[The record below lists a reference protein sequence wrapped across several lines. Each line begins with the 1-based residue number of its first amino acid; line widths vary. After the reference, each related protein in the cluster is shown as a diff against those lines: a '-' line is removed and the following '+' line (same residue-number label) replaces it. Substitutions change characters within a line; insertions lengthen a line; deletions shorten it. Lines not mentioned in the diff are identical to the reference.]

1 MLSCKVYCKGHAP
14 LVMLYLITNWPKRRR
29 VDLFSVVTDLRAALG
44 GGIMQGDILHSNHAA
59 LLDCETRSDGSILI
73 RQRAE
78 LPQWPRC
85 MTERFMHWAK
95 VDPDRLWMAER
106 DAQGEWVRVSYG
118 AGAKAIRAIGT
129 YLVQHGLSVDRPLL
143 ILSGN
148 SLSHALM
155 ALGAQHVGI
164 PSAALSPAYALS
176 GEDRG
181 KLSQVAA
188 QLTPGMVFADHATKY
203 LPAIDAVLPPDVALV
218 SLTGSSAQRLSL
230 SYHDL
235 LQTAPSPEM
244 EAAHAAVGPD
254 TVAKF
259 LFTSGTTGSPK
270 AVIQTQRM
278 LCANQAMVA
287 EAYDFLRDEPP
298 VLVDWA
304 PWNHTASGNKVFNM
318 AIYNGGT
325 YYIDDGRPTPDAIG
339 RTIRTLR
346 EVAPTWYFNV
356 PVGYQ
361 FLLDAM
367 ETDAELVKTFFSR
380 LKMMMYAGAGMS
392 QPVWDRLSVV
402 AERQVKGGVPI
413 VSGLGAT
420 ETGPFA
426 LYYAD
431 KKDRPG
437 NIGVPAIGVT
447 LKLVP
452 QDDKL
457 EARVKSPSITPGYWR
472 NPELTAAAFDEEGF
486 YKLGDALRYAVAGD
500 PSAGFLFDGRL
511 AENFKLA
518 TGTWVAVGALRA
530 ALVDAF
536 AGLISDA
543 VIAGE
548 NKDDLR
554 ALLVPNRGALQELAG
569 ATQDGVFDHP
579 AVQAALNARLT
590 AHARAATGSAARVV
604 AALVLDAPLSFEK
617 GEVTDKGSVNQRA
630 VLRERSDLVDALWSG
645 GPGIIMAD
653 WKGRT

>member
-1 MLSCKVYCKGHAP
+1 
-14 LVMLYLITNWPKRRR
+14 
-29 VDLFSVVTDLRAALG
+29 
-44 GGIMQGDILHSNHAA
+44 MQGDILQSAGGS
-59 LLDCETRSDGSILI
+59 LEGLECETRPDGSVLI

-78 LPQWPRC
+78 LPPWPRC
-85 MTERFMHWAK
+85 MTERFMHWAA
-95 VDPDRLWMAER
+95 VDPDRVWMAER
-106 DAQGEWVRVSYG
+106 GANGDWVRVTYG
-118 AGAKAIRAIGT
+118 QGAKAIRAIGAA
-129 YLVQHGLSVDRPLL
+129 LLGQGLSVERPLL

-148 SLSHALM
+148 SLAHALM

-176 GEDRG
+176 GEDRS
-181 KLSQVAA
+181 KLSQVVA
-188 QLTPGMVFADHATKY
+188 QLTPGMVFADHAAKY
-203 LPAIDAVLPPDVALV
+203 LPAIEAVLDPDVVLV
-218 SLTGSSAQRLSL
+218 SLTGTSAHRLSL
-230 SYHDL
+230 AYDDL
-235 LQTAPSPEM
+235 LQAVPTAQA
-244 EAAHAAVGPD
+244 EAANAAVGPD

-270 AVIQTQRM
+270 AVIQTQKM
-278 LCANQAMVA
+278 LCSNQAMVA
-287 EAYDFLRDEPP
+287 AAYDFLATEPP

-325 YYIDDGRPTPDAIG
+325 YYIDDGRPTPDAIV

-361 FLLDAM
+361 FLLNAM
-367 ETDAELVKTFFSR
+367 ETDETLVNTFFSR
-380 LKMMMYAGAGMS
+380 LRMLMYAGAGMS
-392 QPVWDRLSVV
+392 QPVWDRLAAV
-402 AERQVKGGVPI
+402 AARKVAGGVPI

-426 LYYAD
+426 LYYSE

-437 NIGVPAIGVT
+437 NIGVPALGVT

-452 QDDKL
+452 QEGKL

-472 NPELTAAAFDEEGF
+472 NPALTVEAFDDEGF
-486 YKLGDALRYAVAGD
+486 YKLGDALRFDVPGD
-500 PSAGFLFDGRL
+500 ATAGFLFDGRL

-530 ALVDAF
+530 ALVDAM

-554 ALLVPNRGALQELAG
+554 ALLVPNRAALTEISGGA
-569 ATQDGVFDHP
+569 QDGLFDLP
-579 AVQAALNARLT
+579 AVRAALTERLT
-590 AHARAATGSAARVV
+590 AHARAATGSAGRVV
-604 AALVLDAPLSFEK
+604 AALVLETPLSFDA

-630 VLRERSDLVDALWSG
+630 VLRERADLVASLWSG
-645 GPGIIMAD
+645 GPKVILAD
-653 WKGRT
+653 WKGKA

>member
-1 MLSCKVYCKGHAP
+1 MQADT
-14 LVMLYLITNWPKRRR
+14 LY
-29 VDLFSVVTDLRAALG
+29 AG
-44 GGIMQGDILHSNHAA
+44 GTADF
-59 LLDCETRSDGSILI
+59 LDCETRPDGSVLI

-78 LPQWPRC
+78 LPEWPRC
-85 MTERFMHWAK
+85 MTARFMHWAA
-95 VDPDRLWMAER
+95 VDPDRIWMAER
-106 DAQGEWVRVSYG
+106 DAMGDWMRVSYG
-118 AGAKAIRAIGT
+118 QGARAIRAIGSA
-129 YLVQHGLSVDRPLL
+129 LLAQGLTVDRPLL

-148 SLSHALM
+148 SVAHALM

-181 KLSQVAA
+181 KLSQVVA

-203 LPAIDAVLPPDVALV
+203 LPAIDAILSSDTPLV
-218 SLTGSSAQRLSL
+218 SLTGQSGHRVSL
-230 SYHDL
+230 SYGDL
-235 LQTAPSPEM
+235 LQTPHSPQM
-244 EAAHAAVGPD
+244 QAAHDAVGPD
-254 TVAKF
+254 TIAKF

-278 LCANQAMVA
+278 LCANQSMVA
-287 EAYDFLRDEPP
+287 QAYDFLADEPP

-318 AIYNGGT
+318 AIYHGGT

-367 ETDAELVKTFFSR
+367 ETDQTLASTFFSR

-392 QPVWDRLSVV
+392 QPVWDRLTAA
-402 AERQVKGGVPI
+402 AERQVAGGVPI

-426 LYYAD
+426 LYYSD

-437 NIGVPAIGVT
+437 NIGVPALGVT

-472 NPELTAAAFDEEGF
+472 NPDLTAAAFDEEGF

-500 PSAGFLFDGRL
+500 ATAGFIFDGRL

-530 ALVDAF
+530 ALVDAM

-548 NKDDLR
+548 NRDDLR
-554 ALLVPNRGALQELAG
+554 ALLVPNRAALAEIAGGTTGAL
-569 ATQDGVFDHP
+569 DHP
-579 AVQAALNARLT
+579 AVLAALQERLNT
-590 AHARAATGSAARVV
+590 HARHATGSAARVV
-604 AALVLDAPLSFEK
+604 AALLLQEPLNFDT

-630 VLRERSDLVDALWSG
+630 VLRERADLVDMLWSG
-645 GPGIIMAD
+645 GPQVILAD
-653 WKGRT
+653 WRGKK

>member
-1 MLSCKVYCKGHAP
+1 
-14 LVMLYLITNWPKRRR
+14 
-29 VDLFSVVTDLRAALG
+29 
-44 GGIMQGDILHSNHAA
+44 MQGLTVQYVGAGTVP
-59 LLDCETRSDGSILI
+59 LLSETRPDGTVLI
-73 RQRAE
+73 RQAAQ
-78 LPQWPRC
+78 LGDWPRC
-85 MTERFMHWAK
+85 ITERFMHWAK

-106 DAQGEWVRVSYG
+106 GEDGAWVRMTYG
-118 AGAKAIRAIGT
+118 QGAQAIRAIGSA
-129 YLVQHGLSVDRPLL
+129 LLQSGLSVERPLL

-181 KLSQVAA
+181 KLAQVVA
-188 QLTPGMVFADHATKY
+188 QLTPGMVFADHAAKF
-203 LPAIDAVLPPDVALV
+203 LPAIDAVLAPDVVLV
-218 SLTGSSAQRLSL
+218 SRTGRSETRLSL
-230 SYHDL
+230 DFDSL
-235 LQTAPSPEM
+235 LATAPTSEAD
-244 EAAHAAVGPD
+244 AAHAAVGPD

-270 AVIQTQRM
+270 AVIQTQGM
-278 LCANQAMVA
+278 LCSNQAMVA
-287 EAYDFLRDEPP
+287 AAYDFLSQEPP

-318 AIYNGGT
+318 AIFHGGT
-325 YYIDDGRPTPDAIG
+325 YYIDDGRPTPADIG
-339 RTIRTLR
+339 KTIRTLR

-367 ETDAELVKTFFSR
+367 ETDEALADTFFSR
-380 LKMMMYAGAGMS
+380 LRMLMYAGAGMS
-392 QPVWDRLSVV
+392 QPVWDRLAAV
-402 AERQVKGGVPI
+402 AARKVPGGVPI

-426 LYYAD
+426 LYYSD

-437 NIGVPAIGVT
+437 NIGVPALGVT

-452 QDDKL
+452 QEGKL
-457 EARVKSPSITPGYWR
+457 EARLKSPSITPGYWR
-472 NPELTAAAFDEEGF
+472 NPALTAAAFDEEGY
-486 YKLGDALRYAVAGD
+486 YKLGDALRYAVPGK
-500 PSAGFLFDGRL
+500 PSAGFIFDGRL
-511 AENFKLA
+511 AENFKLS

-530 ALVDAF
+530 ALVNAMG
-536 AGLISDA
+536 GLISDA

-548 NKDDLR
+548 EKDDLR
-554 ALLVPNRGALQELAG
+554 ALLVPNWAALRELAVG
-569 ATQDGVFDHP
+569 GEDVLSHP
-579 AVQAALNARLT
+579 AVRAALAERLS

-604 AALVLDAPLSFEK
+604 AALVLEEPLSFDR

-630 VLRERSDLVDALWSG
+630 VLRERADLVAALWAADDRV
-645 GPGIIMAD
+645 IVAD
-653 WKGRT
+653 WKGRR

>member
-1 MLSCKVYCKGHAP
+1 
-14 LVMLYLITNWPKRRR
+14 
-29 VDLFSVVTDLRAALG
+29 
-44 GGIMQGDILHSNHAA
+44 MQGDLTQAA
-59 LLDCETRSDGSILI
+59 GDGAVPLSSEQRADGSILI
-73 RQRAE
+73 RQMAG
-78 LPQWPRC
+78 LQGWPRC
-85 MTERFMHWAK
+85 ITERFMHWAQ

-106 DAQGEWVRVSYG
+106 GADGGWVRVTYG
-118 AGAKAIRAIGT
+118 QGAKAIRAIGAA
-129 YLVQHGLSVDRPLL
+129 LLEQGLSVERPLL

-181 KLSQVAA
+181 KLSQVVA
-188 QLTPGMVFADHATKY
+188 QLTPGMVFADHAARF
-203 LPAIDAVLPPDVALV
+203 LPAIDAVMAADVVLV
-218 SLTGSSAQRLSL
+218 SQTGASAHRTTL
-230 SYHDL
+230 SYDAL
-235 LQTAPSPEM
+235 LATPPTAASD
-244 EAAHAAVGPD
+244 AAHAAVGPD

-270 AVIQTQRM
+270 AVVQTHGM
-278 LCANQAMVA
+278 LCSNQAMVA
-287 EAYDFLRDEPP
+287 EAYAFLKDEPP

-318 AIYNGGT
+318 AIYHGGT
-325 YYIDDGRPTPDAIG
+325 YYIDDGRPTPSDIAK
-339 RTIRTLR
+339 TIRTLQ
-346 EVAPTWYFNV
+346 EIAPTWYFNV

-367 ETDAELVKTFFSR
+367 ETDEALANTFFSR
-380 LKMMMYAGAGMS
+380 LRMLMYAGAGMS
-392 QPVWDRLSVV
+392 QPVWDRLAAV
-402 AERQVKGGVPI
+402 AARKVPGGVPI

-426 LYYAD
+426 LYYSD

-437 NIGVPAIGVT
+437 NIGVPALGVT

-452 QDDKL
+452 QEGKL
-457 EARVKSPSITPGYWR
+457 EARLKSPSITPGYWR
-472 NPELTAAAFDEEGF
+472 NPALTAAAFDEEGF
-486 YKLGDALRYAVAGD
+486 YKLGDALRYAVPGD
-500 PSAGFLFDGRL
+500 PSAGFIFDGRL

-530 ALVDAF
+530 ALVNAMG
-536 AGLISDA
+536 GLISDA

-548 NKDDLR
+548 ERNDLR
-554 ALLVPNRGALQELAG
+554 ALLVPNWVALRELAG
-569 ATQDGVFDHP
+569 GAEDALAHP
-579 AVQAALNARLT
+579 SVQAALSERLS
-590 AHARAATGSAARVV
+590 AHARTATGSATRVV
-604 AALVLDAPLSFEK
+604 AARVLEEPLSFDL

-630 VLRERSDLVDALWSG
+630 VLRERADLAASLWSG
-645 GPGIIMAD
+645 GPKVILAD